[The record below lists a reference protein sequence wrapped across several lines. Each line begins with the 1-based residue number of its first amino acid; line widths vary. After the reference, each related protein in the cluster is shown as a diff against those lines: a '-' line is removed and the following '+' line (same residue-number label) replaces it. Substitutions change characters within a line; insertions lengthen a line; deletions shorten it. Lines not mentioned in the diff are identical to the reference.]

1 MSKKLWG
8 IFIPIKIQ
16 KIIYSDNKI
25 EGDYV
30 LDTLLRRISIPI
42 SYYILNKL
50 KISANVIT
58 FFSFFISFLVLFFF
72 VNSNYLYGSLLSCFW
87 CLLDNM
93 DGEMARL
100 QSSSSNFG
108 AFLEKLN
115 SKFFTVF
122 YIFV

>member
-50 KISANVIT
+50 KV
-58 FFSFFISFLVLFFF
+58 
-72 VNSNYLYGSLLSCFW
+72 
-87 CLLDNM
+87 
-93 DGEMARL
+93 
-100 QSSSSNFG
+100 
-108 AFLEKLN
+108 
-115 SKFFTVF
+115 
-122 YIFV
+122 